1 MNMRDC
7 FKPPEKVRRLQGNIL
22 NDLSR
27 TCKAPLLLI
36 PCLAPERQNSRKS
49 SAQNR
54 MKTLKIQFENSTET
68 GKKNHEEYSRT
79 SAVLICQ
86 KKMERLRARRPQCQ
100 LRSQRGK
107 GSVQL
112 YPYVYLV
119 ANSCGRWSMTRSRH
133 SCCGARSAASAA
145 LALYISYRP
154 GYPAALFLG
163 GDCPA
168 FIRAA

>member
-1 MNMRDC
+1 MGDNHSVQWTCGIVSNLPKKCAD
-7 FKPPEKVRRLQGNIL
+7 
-22 NDLSR
+22 
-27 TCKAPLLLI
+27 CKATSSMIFLAHARLHCCWFHALLQRDRTR
-36 PCLAPERQNSRKS
+36 ERAQRKIEWKLWNFNS
-49 SAQNR
+49 
-54 MKTLKIQFENSTET
+54 KIQQRLAKRTTRSTR
-68 GKKNHEEYSRT
+68 GLRLFL
-79 SAVLICQ
+79 SA

-145 LALYISYRP
+145 LALYISYLC
-154 GYPAALFLG
+154 LF
-163 GDCPA
+163 
-168 FIRAA
+168 